1 VTFRRSELK
10 DAALGPLASKLSLR
24 YLEEYCVLPLGVDP
38 EGTVATAVGRT
49 LDPSVSDELSRIFG
63 RRLRLVQTPPSEVL
77 AAIMSARHERES
89 AGDEADVAPRI
100 SPDAATE
107 DPEALANQAP
117 VVKLVNVLILD
128 AVRMGASDIHIESL
142 RDGTRVRYR
151 VDGVLQDGSTLSD
164 RYSAAVMSRL
174 KIIAGLDITEKRL
187 AQDGRARLRLE
198 DRDVD
203 LRASTLPTLHGESIA
218 LRILDH
224 AGHGRNLSELGM
236 PEHLRESFDR
246 LIRGASGIVL
256 VTGPTGS
263 GKTTTLYAAIGRVNS
278 DGVKI
283 VTIEDPVEYEIPGI
297 VQVPVNPRAG
307 LNFSTALR
315 SILRHDPN
323 IIMVGEMRD
332 APTAE
337 IAVQA
342 ALTGHLVFSTL
353 HTSDAAGA
361 VNRLLDMGV
370 PAYQV
375 AATLGGVLA
384 QRLVRVLCES
394 CREQYTPDPAEI
406 PAGFAAGT
414 GPSWRA
420 GKGCG
425 SCSGTSY
432 RGRIGIYEFLPVSD
446 EIRQKIAH
454 GASVGD
460 LRGAA
465 RAAGMTSLI
474 EEGWD
479 LVRRGVTSI
488 TELNRVLGEQATG

>member
-1 VTFRRSELK
+1 
-10 DAALGPLASKLSLR
+10 
-24 YLEEYCVLPLGVDP
+24 
-38 EGTVATAVGRT
+38 
-49 LDPSVSDELSRIFG
+49 
-63 RRLRLVQTPPSEVL
+63 
-77 AAIMSARHERES
+77 
-89 AGDEADVAPRI
+89 
-100 SPDAATE
+100 
-107 DPEALANQAP
+107 
-117 VVKLVNVLILD
+117 
-128 AVRMGASDIHIESL
+128 
-142 RDGTRVRYR
+142 
-151 VDGVLQDGSTLSD
+151 
-164 RYSAAVMSRL
+164 MSRL

-203 LRASTLPTLHGESIA
+203 LRASTLPSLHGESIA

-236 PEHLRESFDR
+236 PQKLDESFDR
-246 LIRGASGIVL
+246 LVRGASGMVL

-263 GKTTTLYAAIGRVNS
+263 GKTTTLYAAIARVNS
-278 DGVKI
+278 EGVKV

-297 VQVPVNPRAG
+297 IQVPVNPRAG

-361 VNRLLDMGV
+361 VNRLLDMGI

-375 AATLGGVLA
+375 AATLSGVLA

-394 CREQYTPDPAEI
+394 CREQYRPDAGEI
-406 PAGFAAGT
+406 PSGVLAGP
-414 GPSWRA
+414 GPFWRA
-420 GKGCG
+420 GKGCD
-425 SCSGTSY
+425 SCGGTGY

-446 EIRQKIAH
+446 DIRQKIVH
-454 GASVGD
+454 GAPVGD
-460 LRGAA
+460 LRAAA
-465 RAAGMTSLI
+465 RAAGMTSLL

-488 TELNRVLGEQATG
+488 AELYRVLGEQETA